1 MTDQQPPTYWNIIKP
16 VGPLSFHRFKRCTI
30 TGKRLGFGEA
40 IEVRATCN
48 GELTHRW
55 FISAAAYG
63 LAFLMPSVHER
74 VSDRLV
80 AVLKDMEAE

>member
-1 MTDQQPPTYWNIIKP
+1 MEDQQEPTYRNIIKP
-16 VGPLSFHRFKRCTI
+16 VSAWSFHRFKRCAI
-30 TGKRLGFGEA
+30 TGIRLGFGEA

-63 LAFLMPSVHER
+63 LTFLMPSVHER
-74 VSDRLV
+74 VTDHLV
-80 AVLKDMEAE
+80 AVLKDMEEE